1 MNEPATNSLPTT
13 PSPPSATLAYVAFGL
28 SLFAPLLV
36 LLKIPTHQLPQPLS
50 SVISWIAIL
59 SVPGAFTLSI
69 LSLSLGK
76 GKARKGKA
84 RKGKARK
91 GRGFAIAALVISIVT
106 VAVIV
111 LALIALATVLSG
123 AIAGGLGLL
132 ALILGAH

>member
-36 LLKIPTHQLPQPLS
+36 LLKIPTYQLPQPLS

-69 LSLSLGK
+69 LSLSLG
-76 GKARKGKA
+76 KGKA